1 MSEDPDRQV
10 VFLNVT
16 TTQRDLLTAQTGG
29 VIFNTTTNK
38 LQCYDG
44 STWNDLFLFDLNTTT
59 VALSPF

>member
-1 MSEDPDRQV
+1 MSEEPDRQV

-16 TTQRDLLTAQTGG
+16 TTQRDSLTAQTGG

-44 STWNDLFLFDLNTTT
+44 STWNDLF
-59 VALSPF
+59 